1 MRFSFFIALI
11 LTLSLAGVQWYQTTK
26 YICPIPI
33 EYRLGVIDKSFDFSA
48 DEARLA
54 IEAAERV
61 WEDAIGADIF
71 SYNEQADFVI
81 NFVFD
86 DRQAT
91 ADAQTTDRQRLDTIA
106 EQNEQ
111 FRQEI
116 ASLQASYEAEQVEF
130 DAQRQV
136 YEADLEEYN
145 TRGTQINDRGG
156 AGPAIFAELESE
168 RSRLDATSNRLRA
181 EADDLSNLAQQLN
194 TLSSEGN
201 QLIESYNR
209 EVQAYNRQYGES
221 HEFTQGDYRGGEI
234 NVYKFSNDAELVSV
248 VAHEFGHA
256 LGIDHVEEP
265 DALMYYLLN
274 GQLSQTVELAPSDI
288 AAYQT
293 TCKDQDLGGKIRSV
307 IRHVTSLI

>member
-145 TRGTQINDRGG
+145 TRVTQINDRGG